1 MLDFKTLARRLL
13 YPPVWL
19 ILLLAVISTAALIT
33 VFTGGLEQS
42 PVAYVAYVL
51 SAYALTVLCLFVVQT
66 LPAKLASAKQRVYA
80 HPVGYQYLTDVGY
93 KVRISLYITL
103 GINLFYAII
112 KLISGIW
119 YSSPWTVFVA
129 IYYML
134 LAVLRFLLLRYLRGD
149 KNNSEVNLTA
159 EFRWYRIVGWLMLLI
174 NLTLSGMVLHMMG
187 DLADPISNEILV
199 IASAAYTFY
208 AVTMSVVDVI
218 RYRRYQSP
226 VISAAKAIRFTAAL
240 ISLLSLE
247 ISMLLQYSTDIVLSR
262 WMTALTG
269 AAVCAVVVATS
280 VYMIVH
286 ATKEI
291 KKRK

>member
-1 MLDFKTLARRLL
+1 MFNWKTLARRLL

-19 ILLLAVISTAALIT
+19 ILLLTVISTAALVA
-33 VFTGGLEQS
+33 VFVGDYDQS
-42 PVAYVAYVL
+42 PVAYAIYVT
-51 SAYALTVLCLFVVQT
+51 SAYTLTVACLFVIRT
-66 LPAKLASAKQRVYA
+66 LPSKLAAAKQRVYA
-80 HPVGYQYLTDVGY
+80 HPVGHQYLTDVGY
-93 KVRISLYITL
+93 KVRVSLYITL

-119 YSSPWTVFVA
+119 YSSPWTIFVA
-129 IYYML
+129 VYYIL

-149 KNNSEVNLTA
+149 KDNSVLNLLA
-159 EFRWYRIVGWLMLLI
+159 EFRWYRIVGWLMLLV

-208 AVTMSVVDVI
+208 AVTMSVIDVI

-226 VISAAKAIRFTAAL
+226 VVSAAKAIRFTAAL

-247 ISMLLQYSTDIVLSR
+247 ISMLLQYSNDISLSR

-269 AAVCAVVVATS
+269 AAVCAVVVGTS